1 MAFTIT
7 EKILA
12 RAAGVG
18 SCRAGDELNVK
29 PDFVLGYDFPGYSE
43 VFFQQ
48 MEEDF
53 GITRLKEPHRY
64 AFFIDHMVPAVTV
77 AEEEL
82 HRTTRAWGARHQVAV
97 HERKGIGHQV
107 AAELG
112 YATPGAFVLHFDGHI
127 SQLGAFGTLALGVRR
142 HILEAMVKERI
153 AIKVPETVR
162 IDLTGTLPPGVM
174 ARDVFHHVVRIL
186 GAGSC
191 RFKVVEF
198 GGDAVAQWSV
208 ESRQTLCSLAMFTG
222 AITAIINPDLRT
234 LEHAQGRSLV
244 ELQPES
250 SDADAVYFSRHSI
263 NVSSLEPVVVIPPNP
278 ANTRNLVDYLGTP
291 VQVGYLG
298 SCASGRLEDL
308 RAAAHVLRGRHI
320 QPGFQLHVVPTSQE
334 IMSQAAREGTLA
346 DLIAAGAFLSSPSCD
361 YCYGRIGVMGPGQR
375 AISTGTLNVPG
386 RMGSADSEIF
396 LANAASVAAAALE
409 GAVADPRKYLD

>member
-222 AITAIINPDLRT
+222 AITAIINPDHSADEPTRCRDLPSQALSVEGEAFQVMLGENNIFSGIMRTASANFIADPPDRACIESAIALRT
-234 LEHAQGRSLV
+234 YG
-244 ELQPES
+244 P
-250 SDADAVYFSRHSI
+250 D
-263 NVSSLEPVVVIPPNP
+263 
-278 ANTRNLVDYLGTP
+278 
-291 VQVGYLG
+291 VGF
-298 SCASGRLEDL
+298 
-308 RAAAHVLRGRHI
+308 
-320 QPGFQLHVVPTSQE
+320 PGLDQH
-334 IMSQAAREGTLA
+334 
-346 DLIAAGAFLSSPSCD
+346 
-361 YCYGRIGVMGPGQR
+361 
-375 AISTGTLNVPG
+375 
-386 RMGSADSEIF
+386 
-396 LANAASVAAAALE
+396 
-409 GAVADPRKYLD
+409 PRP